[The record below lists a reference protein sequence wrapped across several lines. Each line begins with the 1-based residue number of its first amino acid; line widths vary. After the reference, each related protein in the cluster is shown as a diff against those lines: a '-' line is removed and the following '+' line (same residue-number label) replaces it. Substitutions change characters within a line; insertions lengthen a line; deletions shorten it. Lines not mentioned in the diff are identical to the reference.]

1 MGRDAGECI
10 FEPGGGIDA
19 DPLTRCQKAA
29 QYRGGSSP
37 AIAANKH
44 PVVAA
49 NSHTAYGAL
58 GVVIVDLQ
66 ISVVAEAS

>member
-37 AIAANKH
+37 AIAANK
-44 PVVAA
+44 VVAA